1 MQVVARRGKLR
12 QSRRGTACL
21 AELWLGI
28 ASPGRAVHHEPPFFM
43 EIEMTNDRL
52 LRRLLELEM
61 RRELEAVR
69 RLPGSEVLAAWLEQ
83 RKRRPDELAEKL

>member
-1 MQVVARRGKLR
+1 
-12 QSRRGTACL
+12 
-21 AELWLGI
+21 
-28 ASPGRAVHHEPPFFM
+28 M